1 MSIEN
6 SHKHENCKESEATL
20 DVCDIL
26 DKGEKWGLGSQI
38 SEIRIGNLQ
47 IVEEEQNTHSRQ
59 ILASNSETM
68 GHGVSS

>member
-26 DKGEKWGLGSQI
+26 DKGEKWGLGS
-38 SEIRIGNLQ
+38 
-47 IVEEEQNTHSRQ
+47 
-59 ILASNSETM
+59 
-68 GHGVSS
+68 